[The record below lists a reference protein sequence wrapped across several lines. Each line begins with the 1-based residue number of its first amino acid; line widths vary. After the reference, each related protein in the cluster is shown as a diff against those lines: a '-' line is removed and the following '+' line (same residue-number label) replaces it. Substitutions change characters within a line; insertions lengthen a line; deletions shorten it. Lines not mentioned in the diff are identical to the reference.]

1 MKSKIHEYLIFKNK
15 PMSKKLT
22 SILAVVAF
30 IISAAFTSEGGYKIG
45 DKAADFKL
53 KNIDTKMVS
62 MADYKDAK
70 GIIVVF
76 TCNHCPFAVKY
87 ESRIMDLDKKF
98 KPMGY
103 PVIAISP
110 NDPTIVADDSFENMQ
125 KLAKEKKYSFP
136 YLIDETQETTKAF
149 GATKTPHVYILQK
162 EKGDYVVKYI
172 GAIDDNA
179 DDEKAVKENYVEN
192 AIANLLAGKPINPE
206 TTKAIG
212 CGIKWKK
219 V

>member
-1 MKSKIHEYLIFKNK
+1 MKSITSMIAAAALI
-15 PMSKKLT
+15 MS
-22 SILAVVAF
+22 VAF
-30 IISAAFTSEGGYKIG
+30 TTEGGYKVG

-53 KNIDTKMVS
+53 KNVDGKMVS

-76 TCNHCPFAVKY
+76 TCNHCPFAKKY
-87 ESRIMDLDKKF
+87 ESRIMDLDKNF
-98 KPMGY
+98 KSKGF

-110 NDPTIVADDSFENMQ
+110 NDPTLVADDSFENMQ

-136 YLIDETQETTKAF
+136 YLIDETQETAKTY
-149 GATKTPHVYILQK
+149 GATKTPHVYLLQK
-162 EKGDYVVKYI
+162 EKNEFIVKYI

-179 DDEKAVKENYVEN
+179 DDEKAVKEKYVEN
-192 AIANLLAGKPINPE
+192 AIANLLAGKPVNPE

>member
-1 MKSKIHEYLIFKNK
+1 MRKKITN
-15 PMSKKLT
+15 
-22 SILAVVAF
+22 ILAAAALV
-30 IISAAFTSEGGYKIG
+30 ISAAFTSESGYKIG

-110 NDPTIVADDSFENMQ
+110 NDPTIVADDSYENMQ

-136 YLIDETQETTKAF
+136 YLIDETQETTKAY

-162 EKGDYVVKYI
+162 EKDDYVVK
-172 GAIDDNA
+172 
-179 DDEKAVKENYVEN
+179 
-192 AIANLLAGKPINPE
+192 
-206 TTKAIG
+206 
-212 CGIKWKK
+212 
-219 V
+219 